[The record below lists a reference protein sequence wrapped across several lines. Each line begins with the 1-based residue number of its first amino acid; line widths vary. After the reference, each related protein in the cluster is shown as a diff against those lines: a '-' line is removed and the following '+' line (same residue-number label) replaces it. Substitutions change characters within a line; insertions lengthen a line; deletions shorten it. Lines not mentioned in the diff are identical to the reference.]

1 MKQKLHALDAFFIE
15 KLKLSENDP
24 DTPWKTWNRP
34 LGSGTVGTR
43 MILNNM
49 KNHSR
54 EYYMTFWSSTNYS
67 DFRTDQTHQFT
78 TLIPTFTFTNLRP
91 WCRPLPLPIYE
102 RFPLSISMGV
112 ACQQGTFYPSEHL
125 VPPLFGTSACVLWR
139 PMPPKTAMNFSTI
152 SLRISLGMFSVL
164 LNVTILDLFC
174 FSPYGSYC
182 KLILILNWY
191 SNIHLSRNMT
201 QRSLLQLVYRSP
213 LTIHID
219 TVLRFKDS

>member
-1 MKQKLHALDAFFIE
+1 MHVIEWVAKTVNRDGKNLRHLKRQKIKLFQSFLYLWAFNLVFICPTLCQMKITCLLLMKQKLHALDAFFIE

-112 ACQQGTFYPSEHL
+112 ACQQGTFTLLSTWFRPFLGL
-125 VPPLFGTSACVLWR
+125 VLVYCGDQCPQKLPWISPLFHFEY
-139 PMPPKTAMNFSTI
+139 P
-152 SLRISLGMFSVL
+152 
-164 LNVTILDLFC
+164 
-174 FSPYGSYC
+174 
-182 KLILILNWY
+182 
-191 SNIHLSRNMT
+191 
-201 QRSLLQLVYRSP
+201 
-213 LTIHID
+213 
-219 TVLRFKDS
+219 